1 MDLAIKDIRRHLG
14 KFVATIAGVAML
26 LAIVLVMNGI
36 YQGNIADGVWLIDNT
51 ATDLWVVERGRGGP
65 FNESSRIP
73 LDSVKSVAATPGV
86 ASASAIVIYAAQREF
101 GGKAG
106 GQAGKSQQFTII
118 GYDVFGGLG
127 GPGRIVRGRAIEAPH
142 YEMVVDRKLA
152 LPLGQK
158 LALGTHD
165 YTVVGIT
172 QGAVDSGGNPLVYL
186 SLPDA
191 QDVQFQQDNH
201 ALVAARA
208 ANVKRIE
215 RAGYTSEQASRML
228 PLLSTAGDTVNAVLV
243 KLAPG
248 ADAGRVAQHIRD
260 WLYFNVYTSADERD
274 LMLEGRL
281 SRMSAVLGLFRALL
295 IIVSI
300 VIIALIIYVLT
311 IEKIR
316 SIATLKL
323 IGASNWVIVR
333 LIMEQSMAL
342 TLASFAAAY
351 ALREII
357 APGFPRSLAFLANET
372 AATFAVMLVGGAI
385 ASLMAIWHAL
395 RTPPQ
400 LALGG

>member
-1 MDLAIKDIRRHLG
+1 MDLAVKDIRRHLG

-65 FNESSRIP
+65 FNESSRLP
-73 LDSVKSVAATPGV
+73 LDSHKSVAATPGV
-86 ASASAIVIYAAQREF
+86 AKAGPLAIYAAQRDV
-101 GGKAG
+101 GGR
-106 GQAGKSQQFTII
+106 SQQFTIV

-127 GPGRIVRGRAIEAPH
+127 GPGRIVSGRAITAPH
-142 YEMVVDRKLA
+142 YELVADSKL
-152 LPLGQK
+152 G
-158 LALGTHD
+158 LALGDQVPLSTHV
-165 YTVVGIT
+165 YTVVGLT
-172 QGAVDSGGNPLVYL
+172 QGAVDSGGNPLMYL

-191 QDVQFQQDNH
+191 LEVQFQQDNR
-201 ALVAARA
+201 ALAASRA
-208 ANVKRIE
+208 SSLKRLE
-215 RAGYTSEQASRML
+215 RAGYSSDQANRLL
-228 PLLSTAGDTVNAVLV
+228 PLLGASTDTINAVLV
-243 KLAPG
+243 RLAPG
-248 ADAGRVAQHIRD
+248 ADPSQVAQHIRD
-260 WLYFNVYTSADERD
+260 WLYFNVYSSDEERA

-295 IIVSI
+295 IVVSI

-342 TLASFAAAY
+342 TLASFALAY
-351 ALREII
+351 AMREAI
-357 APGFPRSLAFLANET
+357 APGFPRSLAFVAQET
-372 AATFAVMLVGGAI
+372 AITFVVMLVGGVV

>member
-1 MDLAIKDIRRHLG
+1 MDLALKDIRRHLG
-14 KFVATIAGVAML
+14 KFAATIAGVAML

-36 YQGNIADGVWLIDNT
+36 YQGNIADGVWLIENT

-65 FNESSRIP
+65 FNESSRLP
-73 LDSVKSVAATPGV
+73 LDSHKSVAATPGV
-86 ASASAIVIYAAQREF
+86 ARASPLVIYAAQRDIS
-101 GGKAG
+101 
-106 GQAGKSQQFTII
+106 GKSQQFTVI
-118 GYDVFGGLG
+118 GYDIFGGLG
-127 GPGRIVRGRAIEAPH
+127 GPRSIASGRAIEAPH
-142 YEMVVDRKLA
+142 YELVADRKL
-152 LPLGQK
+152 G
-158 LALGTHD
+158 LALGGKVALGAHE
-165 YTVVGIT
+165 YTVVGLT
-172 QGAVDSGGNPLVYL
+172 QGAVDSGGNPIVYL
-186 SLPDA
+186 SLPNA
-191 QDVQFQQDNH
+191 QEVQFQQDNR

-208 ANVKRIE
+208 ASLKRLE
-215 RAGYTSEQASRML
+215 RAGYSSEQASRLL
-228 PLLSTAGDTVNAVLV
+228 PLLSTSGDTVNAVLV

-248 ADAGRVAQHIRD
+248 VDSAVVAQHIRD
-260 WLYFNVYTSADERD
+260 WLYFNVYTSAEERD

-323 IGASNWVIVR
+323 IGAPNWVIVR

-351 ALREII
+351 GLRELI
-357 APGFPRSLAFLANET
+357 APGFPRSLAFLAQET
-372 AATFAVMLVGGAI
+372 AITFGVMLVGGVV

>member
-1 MDLAIKDIRRHLG
+1 MDLALKDIRRHLG

-36 YQGNIADGVWLIDNT
+36 YQGNIADGVWLIENT

-65 FNESSRIP
+65 FNESSRVP
-73 LDSVKSVAATPGV
+73 LDSFKSVAATPGV
-86 ASASAIVIYAAQREF
+86 ARASPLVIYSAQRDI
-101 GGKAG
+101 GGR
-106 GQAGKSQQFTII
+106 SQQFTII

-127 GPGRIVRGRAIEAPH
+127 GPGRIARGRAIEAPH
-142 YEMVVDRKLA
+142 YEMVADRKL
-152 LPLGQK
+152 G
-158 LALGTHD
+158 LALGDKVPFGTHE

-172 QGAVDSGGNPLVYL
+172 HGAVDSGGSPLVYL

-191 QDVQFQQDNH
+191 QEVQFQQDNR
-201 ALVAARA
+201 AVVAARA
-208 ANVKRIE
+208 ASLKRLE
-215 RAGYTSEQASRML
+215 RAGYSAEQATRLL
-228 PLLSTAGDTVNAVLV
+228 PLLSTSGDTVNAVLV
-243 KLAPG
+243 RLAPG
-248 ADAGRVAQHIRD
+248 ADAAQVAQHIGD
-260 WLYFNVYTSADERD
+260 WLYFNVFSTDEERT

-281 SRMSAVLGLFRALL
+281 ARMSAVLGLFRSLL
-295 IIVSI
+295 VLVSI

-311 IEKIR
+311 IEKIK

-342 TLASFAAAY
+342 TLASFALAY
-351 ALREII
+351 GLRELIV
-357 APGFPRSLAFLANET
+357 PGFPRTLAFLPNET
-372 AATFAVMLVGGAI
+372 ALTFVVMLVGGVV